1 MCAAITQVGPNSIL
15 QVSVL
20 CDRLRARNTKHPS
33 LVSTSLPPPLLP
45 LDSLFSLLTP
55 SSPSSSST
63 ASITSSSTTGE
74 VWREMAARGDLT
86 LQALGVDINSQV
98 VSLLTLTNTNNW
110 NSISQNEAGQTLL
123 HLAAGCAGRQE
134 EVVESLVRAG
144 ARLHIT
150 DTSGLTPLMLAVL
163 QAGSSTSLQ
172 GRDIDVAEAS
182 SLMP

>member
-1 MCAAITQVGPNSIL
+1 
-15 QVSVL
+15 
-20 CDRLRARNTKHPS
+20 
-33 LVSTSLPPPLLP
+33 
-45 LDSLFSLLTP
+45 
-55 SSPSSSST
+55 
-63 ASITSSSTTGE
+63 
-74 VWREMAARGDLT
+74 MAARGDLT

-98 VSLLTLTNTNNW
+98 VSLLTLTSTNTPNNW

-163 QAGSSTSLQ
+163 QAESSTSLQ
-172 GRDIDVAEAS
+172 SRDYDVAEAS